1 MDDGRD
7 VRSTS
12 GDLLTPLTHFWGRTQ
27 GPPPERNARVNN
39 HMLLATFGA
48 VWAVLSVGHTLADH
62 VLGQTDHQ
70 AANKAAP
77 TRNR

>member
-1 MDDGRD
+1 M
-7 VRSTS
+7 
-12 GDLLTPLTHFWGRTQ
+12 
-27 GPPPERNARVNN
+27 NN